1 MSDRW
6 TTPGRESP
14 AEPVRDAE
22 GGRAGVCLA
31 GAADRRWR
39 SRRVSADI
47 LRDIGEVPVEDLSR
61 GAALRDLPDD
71 SELRRQVLEYIVRV
85 YDDADLDRLR
95 TAKQDRLEALA
106 GTTAE
111 TLIEQGEAKPLTRLL
126 ERRFGPLSRSTR
138 NRIATA
144 PVEQLDT
151 WINCVL
157 GEAEAS

>member
-1 MSDRW
+1 M
-6 TTPGRESP
+6 
-14 AEPVRDAE
+14 
-22 GGRAGVCLA
+22 
-31 GAADRRWR
+31 
-39 SRRVSADI
+39 
-47 LRDIGEVPVEDLSR
+47 EDLSR